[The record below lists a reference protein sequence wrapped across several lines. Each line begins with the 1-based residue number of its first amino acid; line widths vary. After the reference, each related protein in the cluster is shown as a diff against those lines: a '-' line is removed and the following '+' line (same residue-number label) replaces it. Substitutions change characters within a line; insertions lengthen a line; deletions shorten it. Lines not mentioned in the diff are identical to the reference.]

1 MYQEAR
7 GERRDGMKPLLRKA
21 ALLASLA
28 LVSGGLLVSTSAS
41 AGAQTG
47 ALIQSRFNGR
57 CMTAATA
64 QEGAGVIMVD
74 CQNAPTQDWYWDGL
88 KLRNSS
94 NGKCLSA
101 AWGNGDN
108 GAALQMFDC
117 WAGSNSFQMFYR
129 PASHDYEIGR
139 IRSFLGGNRCV
150 EIAGANWWNGGS
162 VQLWDC
168 HGGGNQYWWI

>member
-1 MYQEAR
+1 
-7 GERRDGMKPLLRKA
+7 MKPFVRRI

-41 AGAQTG
+41 AGAQPG
-47 ALIQSRFNGR
+47 AYVQSKFNGR
-57 CMTAATA
+57 CMTAATD

-74 CQNAPTQDWYWDGL
+74 CQAAPTQYWYWDGL
-88 KLRNSS
+88 KLRNAS

-108 GAALQMFDC
+108 GAALQLFNC
-117 WAGSNSFQMFYR
+117 WAGDNAFQMFYR

-139 IRSFLGGNRCV
+139 IRTWLGGNRCV
-150 EIAGANWWNGGS
+150 EIAGANWWNGAS

-168 HGGGNQYWWI
+168 HGGGNQYWWV